1 MRHLAKAERVNM
13 FKIPT
18 HKNGFGVE
26 DCESKPEILVGC
38 LLCHWQDLPAGLG
51 TAQVLVCGVSADAS
65 TGSGHRLKSSP
76 DQISGLGVLP
86 VPRATCTLP
95 DLWPLT
101 L

>member
-1 MRHLAKAERVNM
+1 MDLGWRIVKANL
-13 FKIPT
+13 K
-18 HKNGFGVE
+18 
-26 DCESKPEILVGC
+26 LVGC
-38 LLCHWQDLPAGLG
+38 LLCHWQDLLAGLG
-51 TAQVLVCGVSADAS
+51 TAQVQVCGVSADTS

-86 VPRATCTLP
+86 GSVPRATYTPP